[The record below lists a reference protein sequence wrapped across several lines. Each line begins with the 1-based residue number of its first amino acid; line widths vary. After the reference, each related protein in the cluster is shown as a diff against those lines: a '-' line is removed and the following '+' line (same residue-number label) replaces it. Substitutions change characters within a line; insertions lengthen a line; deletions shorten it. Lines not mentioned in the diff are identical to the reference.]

1 MPSPASSPLS
11 TSIVAAAHLLKGSAA
26 DYDPLL
32 DLVGNARFV
41 LLGEATHGSHEFYRE
56 RAEITKRLILEK
68 GFNCVAVEADWPDA
82 YRVNRYV
89 LGKDDDPSAERA
101 LAGFKRFPTWMWRN
115 TDVVD
120 FIDWLRGYND
130 FLPSETPKTGF
141 YGLDLY
147 SLFSSTQEVMAY
159 LEGVDPEAARRARA
173 RYACFDHFHED
184 SQRYGYATS
193 IGLSPTCEEQVLAQL
208 QELRSRA
215 VEYKDQHGQL
225 AEDEYFYA
233 EQNARLVKNAER
245 YYRTMFQ
252 GRISSWNL
260 RDQHMEETLEALAT
274 HLSRPGRPAKIVVWE
289 HNSHIGDAR
298 ATEIGYKGEL
308 NMGQLA
314 RERYPRD
321 TVLIGFTTYQGTVT
335 AAADWDGPAQT
346 RQLRR
351 ALPGSYEEV
360 FHRTGLPRFMLPL
373 ADATVLPSNAML
385 ERAVGVIYAP
395 ETERQ
400 SHYFYAYLARQFDA
414 VLHFDETTAVEP
426 LERDTLWET
435 GEAPETYPAGI

>member
-32 DLVGNARFV
+32 DLVDNARFV

-89 LGKDDDPSAERA
+89 LGKDDDPSAEHA

-225 AEDEYFYA
+225 AEDAYFYA